1 MQTQMGCQFS
11 LHLLLQQNRGK
22 DDYFFGVGVCW
33 TSAVIAPS
41 LSGNRWFYAELRAL
55 ASHTSSIQINEICL
69 FDCSYAIT

>member
-1 MQTQMGCQFS
+1 MQTQMGYQFS

-22 DDYFFGVGVCW
+22 DYYLFWVGVCR

-55 ASHTSSIQINEICL
+55 ASHISSIQLNEICL
-69 FDCSYAIT
+69 FNCSCAIT